1 MTISY
6 SIRFWLLLIPLI
18 PSIIVSIFNLY
29 HLLRSRTLRTAL
41 NNHVIILLLICG
53 LFAELTT
60 FVLLIHLYRTGT
72 VPSATREFC
81 LAWCLVNLFGVISV
95 SLLMA
100 WASIERHIL
109 IFHSRWFATKTKLL
123 FFHFL
128 PLAICI
134 LWPVAFYL
142 VFYLAR
148 PCDSPPDYTAP
159 VCNLYLCLFLSPKIG
174 LFDSIA
180 HYIMPTFIVVLF
192 SIALLIR
199 VLYHK
204 YRMRQRIEWRNY
216 KKMAAQLLPISAL
229 YLLISFPP
237 MILYAAYSAGLP
249 SYVAADYFL
258 DGSFFFYWVIIFT
271 PFASVLSLPE
281 LKVKCKN
288 IFLFWQRNR
297 VVRPDILPMNRL
309 QAGQT

>member
-1 MTISY
+1 MAISY
-6 SIRFWLLLIPLI
+6 FIRFWLLLIPLI

-41 NNHVIILLLICG
+41 HNHVIILLLLCG

-60 FVLLIHLYRTGT
+60 IVLLLHLYRTGT
-72 VPSATREFC
+72 VLSSTREFC

-95 SLLMA
+95 GLLMA

-142 VFYLAR
+142 VVYLTR

-174 LFDSIA
+174 LFDSIV

-192 SIALLIR
+192 SIGLLIR
-199 VLYHK
+199 VLYQKHS
-204 YRMRQRIEWRNY
+204 MRQKIEWRNY
-216 KKMAAQLLPISAL
+216 KKMAVQFLPISAL

-237 MILYAAYSAGLP
+237 MILYTAYSAGLP

-258 DGSFFFYWVIIFT
+258 DGSFFFYWVVIFT
-271 PFASVLSLPE
+271 PFVSVLSLPE

-297 VVRPDILPMNRL
+297 VVRPEILPMNRL